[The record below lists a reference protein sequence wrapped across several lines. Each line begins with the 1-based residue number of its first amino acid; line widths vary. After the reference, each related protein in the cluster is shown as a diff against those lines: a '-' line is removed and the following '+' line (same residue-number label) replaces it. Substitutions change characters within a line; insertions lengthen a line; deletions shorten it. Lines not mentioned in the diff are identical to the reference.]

1 LSEDKA
7 EAGEKD
13 FFAIGLGD
21 DVAFVPTDIFARYV
35 KSKTPKNQDGIFT
48 KNNTFNVEGGAEIRL
63 PNNNTIRFEGRVRRT
78 KGKVLFPEKLQ
89 NKYGLPPEETFKD
102 RGTNVGAFY
111 SKQNKD
117 ENIGGSVGLNYDAEA
132 GKFREFNASGFLRN
146 IFGNDSLKAS
156 ASFNPTNKKASGKL
170 EYTSKFNDG
179 GLTMN
184 KQMELFEEGGEVDP
198 VSGNDVPLGSTE
210 KEVRDDQ
217 PAMLSEG
224 EMVVPADVVRYFG
237 VEHFMKLRDEAKMG
251 YKKMEAMGQFGTDEG
266 KTLPDDTLF
275 NAGGPPFTIEDIEV
289 IEPDDLESL
298 EGGEEDT
305 LEANAGAFVQGGQ
318 GTNPFD
324 NNAATTAG
332 QQFASGKP
340 ITASSFSQPAFTFDS
355 FKGFSGLTSDYIQ
368 SFLPDAFKNKKPEQ
382 ASLATN
388 ILDTFYGNKLPQ
400 QAQGAS
406 TKSGQ
411 SDVPDGGG
419 TSDLSSAT
427 PGIGSVSE
435 LAGNASTASVNSLAG
450 LGQMLDTPVGRGV
463 LDAVGYATSFAM
475 TPSTGIVSGLMRGAS
490 ALSPTISKGFRDLQD
505 IGRIDAA
512 RAANAALA
520 MKAEFAA
527 LSPAEIADINTLAA
541 FNSISNV
548 TGYDPTVDPAVSAV
562 GVTSMGVPGYSVAG
576 PLGAT
581 YGWNNDFGWEV
592 VADPLSTKDLDK
604 AKQKQDSINQIGT
617 EAAAVGAVDVDP
629 SGSEGLAGPPGG
641 QNEPSPNQSPSPSFG
656 DQEYGGGP
664 DQDDG
669 PEADGGAV
677 GGTDNDADGDDTGG
691 PDGEGEGEDGGPEG
705 IAKGGLIKRKPR
717 NKKRGGR
724 KRKKRGGLGSR

>member
-1 LSEDKA
+1 M
-7 EAGEKD
+7 
-13 FFAIGLGD
+13 
-21 DVAFVPTDIFARYV
+21 
-35 KSKTPKNQDGIFT
+35 
-48 KNNTFNVEGGAEIRL
+48 
-63 PNNNTIRFEGRVRRT
+63 
-78 KGKVLFPEKLQ
+78 
-89 NKYGLPPEETFKD
+89 
-102 RGTNVGAFY
+102 
-111 SKQNKD
+111 
-117 ENIGGSVGLNYDAEA
+117 
-132 GKFREFNASGFLRN
+132 
-146 IFGNDSLKAS
+146 
-156 ASFNPTNKKASGKL
+156 L
-170 EYTSKFNDG
+170 E
-179 GLTMN
+179 
-184 KQMELFEEGGEVDP
+184 KQMELFEEGGQVDP
-198 VSGNDVPLGSTE
+198 VSGNNVPLGSTE

-298 EGGEEDT
+298 EGSEEDT

-332 QQFASGKP
+332 QQFAAGKP

-368 SFLPDAFKNKKPEQ
+368 SFLPDAFKKEKPEQ

-388 ILDTFYGNKLPQ
+388 ILDTFYGNKIPQ

-406 TKSGQ
+406 TKAGQ

-450 LGQMLDTPVGRGV
+450 LGQMLDSTLGRGV

-475 TPSTGIVSGLMRGAS
+475 TPSTGIVSALMTGAS
-490 ALSPTISKGFRDLQD
+490 ALSPTVSKGFQGLKDT
-505 IGRIDAA
+505 GRIDAA
-512 RAANAALA
+512 RAKNAALA
-520 MKAEFAA
+520 IQQELNT
-527 LSPAEIADINTLAA
+527 LSPAELADINTLAA

-548 TGYDPTVDPAVSAV
+548 TGYDPTMDPAVSAV
-562 GVTSMGVPGYSVAG
+562 GMNGMGQPSYSVSG

-581 YGWNNDFGWEV
+581 YGWNDEFGWEV
-592 VADPLSTKDLDK
+592 TAGPKAQITQELDVEKTKGL
-604 AKQKQDSINQIGT
+604 QDDINQKGT
-617 EAAAVGAVDVDP
+617 DAAAIGAPDVDP
-629 SGSEGLAGPPGG
+629 TGSEGLAGGVGG
-641 QNEPSPNQSPSPSFG
+641 ENENSG
-656 DQEYGGGP
+656 DNEN
-664 DQDDG
+664 
-669 PEADGGAV
+669 AGAV
-677 GGTDNDADGDDTGG
+677 GGDDSGSGSDDTGPGGGDTTGDDT
-691 PDGEGEGEDGGPEG
+691 DEAEV
-705 IAKGGLIKRKPR
+705 AKGGLIKRKKR
-717 NKKRGGR
+717 SKKRGGR
-724 KRKKRGGLGSR
+724 KRRKRGGSLGSR

>member
-1 LSEDKA
+1 M
-7 EAGEKD
+7 
-13 FFAIGLGD
+13 
-21 DVAFVPTDIFARYV
+21 
-35 KSKTPKNQDGIFT
+35 
-48 KNNTFNVEGGAEIRL
+48 
-63 PNNNTIRFEGRVRRT
+63 
-78 KGKVLFPEKLQ
+78 
-89 NKYGLPPEETFKD
+89 
-102 RGTNVGAFY
+102 
-111 SKQNKD
+111 
-117 ENIGGSVGLNYDAEA
+117 
-132 GKFREFNASGFLRN
+132 
-146 IFGNDSLKAS
+146 
-156 ASFNPTNKKASGKL
+156 L
-170 EYTSKFNDG
+170 E
-179 GLTMN
+179 

-298 EGGEEDT
+298 EGGEENA

-318 GTNPFD
+318 ETNPFD
-324 NNAATTAG
+324 NSASTTAG
-332 QQFASGKP
+332 QQFAAGKP

-355 FKGFSGLTSDYIQ
+355 FKGFSGLTSDFIK
-368 SFLPDAFKNKKPEQ
+368 SFLPDAFKKEKPEQ
-382 ASLATN
+382 SSLATN
-388 ILDTFYGNKLPQ
+388 VIDTFYGNKLRQ

-411 SDVPDGGG
+411 SDEPDGGG
-419 TSDLSSAT
+419 KSDFSSAT

-435 LAGNASTASVNSLAG
+435 LMSNPSTASLSSLAG
-450 LGQMLDTPVGRGV
+450 FGAMLDSPIGRGV
-463 LDAVGYATSFAM
+463 LGVMDLGIANFGL
-475 TPSTGIVSGLMRGAS
+475 TPSKGMTGPVGGLMAAAS
-490 ALSPTISKGFRDLQD
+490 ALSPTISKGFDVVNNVATM
-505 IGRIDAA
+505 DAA
-512 RAANAALA
+512 RAKNAAASL
-520 MKAEFAA
+520 KADFAA
-527 LSPAEIADINTLAA
+527 LSPTQMQDINTLAA
-541 FNSISNV
+541 FTSISNV

-562 GVTSMGVPGYSVAG
+562 GMTSSGVPGYSVAG
-576 PLGAT
+576 KFGAT
-581 YGWNNDFGWEV
+581 YGWNDEFGWEV
-592 VADPLSTKDLDK
+592 TVDPITQEINPKAIQAVIDPIADRSNE
-604 AKQKQDSINQIGT
+604 AGQI
-617 EAAAVGAVDVDP
+617 GAVDVDP
-629 SGSEGLAGPPGG
+629 TGSEGLAGPPGG
-641 QNEPSPNQSPSPSFG
+641 QNEPSPTQSPSPSFG
-656 DQEYGGGP
+656 DQEFGGGP